1 MFLRTDTCSSSQ
13 EYLVGKDAP
22 NINKLYELLK
32 SRYICI
38 HVYIYTYSMYIYYA
52 WVFFLTSN
60 AYPTPQ
66 LPFSF
71 WDRVLCILEL
81 RMTLNF

>member
-1 MFLRTDTCSSSQ
+1 M
-13 EYLVGKDAP
+13 
-22 NINKLYELLK
+22 
-32 SRYICI
+32 
-38 HVYIYTYSMYIYYA
+38 YTYVYLLCLG
-52 WVFFLTSN
+52 FFLTSN

-71 WDRVLCILEL
+71 WDRVLYILEL

>member
-1 MFLRTDTCSSSQ
+1 M
-13 EYLVGKDAP
+13 
-22 NINKLYELLK
+22 
-32 SRYICI
+32 
-38 HVYIYTYSMYIYYA
+38 YIYAYSMYIYYA

-81 RMTLNF
+81 RMTLDF